1 MWVLVSKNMQK
12 KKIEIC
18 TQKKAGNLPNLIISS
33 QDGQVARCDLSF
45 LGAADA

>member
-12 KKIEIC
+12 KNLRDLC
-18 TQKKAGNLPNLIISS
+18 PKKVGNVPNLIISS